1 MAIKMMEIKNLETER
16 LMLRPMSVADAPFIF
31 ELYNSPKFIEFIGDR
46 KDAPF
51 ILELYNSPKFIEFI
65 GDRKLRTLEDAENY
79 IQEKFFPQIERLGY
93 GNYLIVRKS
102 DNAKIGS
109 VGIFERDG
117 LDVHDIGF
125 SFLDEFQGKG
135 YGFEAASKLLEK
147 AFSDFGITKVSAIT
161 VTENIAS
168 RKLIEKLGLK
178 YVKMVQLPG
187 DDVKLMYYET
197 ENSNKKRTHQ

>member
-1 MAIKMMEIKNLETER
+1 MMEIKNLETER
-16 LMLRPMSVADAPFIF
+16 LVLRPMSVA
-31 ELYNSPKFIEFIGDR
+31 
-46 KDAPF
+46 DAPF